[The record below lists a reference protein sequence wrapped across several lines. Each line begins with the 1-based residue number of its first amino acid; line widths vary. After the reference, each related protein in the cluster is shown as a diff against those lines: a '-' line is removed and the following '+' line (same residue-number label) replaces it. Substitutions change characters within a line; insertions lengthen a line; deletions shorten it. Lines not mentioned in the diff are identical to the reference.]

1 VAQDYQNF
9 EEASICSPPLSPS
22 LSDLPDMFSNPVQKS
37 LSSRRLE
44 IDEALAKKRP
54 GRSKVL
60 LILIDPTSPTFF
72 LDTGPRTAL

>member
-1 VAQDYQNF
+1 
-9 EEASICSPPLSPS
+9 
-22 LSDLPDMFSNPVQKS
+22 MFSNPVQKS